1 MSTTRLVVSSPQPQE
16 HAGESPICPAATGQ
30 YLGTNG
36 ARLRLDSWKEVAAY
50 LKKGVRTV
58 RRWERQEKLP
68 VHRHFHGKQGT
79 VYAFADELDRWL
91 QGRTVKESTDQ
102 LLADH
107 EPQAAAVPGFQTA
120 QKESQVRPA
129 VIAVLPLRNLSADP
143 EEQRFADGL
152 TDELI
157 MELGHGC
164 PDSLRV
170 IGLTSVMQYRQS
182 QKTIAQIGQELGA
195 DFILEGGIRRNGPR
209 VHLAARLIA
218 ARDQAHVWADSYE
231 IQLPP
236 IFSLQQALA
245 RQVADSLSAQLYGT
259 PRKRRH
265 RPAVLNIAAHN
276 AYIEGR
282 SHFLSTP
289 GDSTKSIEQL
299 NIAIERDPKF
309 APGYAELALAYFRR
323 LFWDFPPIV
332 TFRRIEE
339 NASKALKLDPKL
351 ARAHSMLA
359 AFQLFSAWA
368 WSKAERGSRR
378 AISLNASDPWAW
390 MIRSAYQLVV
400 EEPGGTMEDLG
411 RVRQLDPQSL
421 ETGIWFAIFA
431 YFARRH
437 DLAIQHT
444 QEILRLDPSSAFA
457 HMVLGLNLAQTGEYA
472 LALTHCEKAR
482 ELGDNSISQISRACS
497 IYALAG
503 ERPTAERLLQQLVAA
518 KETEYTRYMF
528 LAQASACLGKEQQTL
543 EWLEKAYEQRD
554 PLLVFLKTDPRFDA
568 LSELPRF
575 RTLVRRLGL
584 PAKPERKAA
593 AHSG

>member
-1 MSTTRLVVSSPQPQE
+1 MSTTRLVVSSPHPRE
-16 HAGESPICPAATGQ
+16 HAGEPLAYGAITGQ
-30 YLGTNG
+30 HQRTG
-36 ARLRLDSWKEVAAY
+36 ARFRLDSWKEVAAY

-79 VYAFADELDRWL
+79 VYAFADELDHWL
-91 QGRTVKESTDQ
+91 HGRTVKEIADQ
-102 LLADH
+102 LPASH
-107 EPQAAAVPGFQTA
+107 EPQAPEVPGLETA
-120 QKESQVRPA
+120 QKGSQVRPA

-157 MELGHGC
+157 MELGHCC

-182 QKTIAQIGQELGA
+182 PKTIAQIGQELGA
-195 DFILEGGIRRNGPR
+195 DYILEGGIRRNGPR

-236 IFSLQQALA
+236 VFSLQQALA
-245 RQVADSLSAQLYGT
+245 RQVADSLSTELHGA
-259 PRKRRH
+259 PRKKRR
-265 RPAVLNIAAHN
+265 RPPVLNIAAHN

-289 GDSTKSIEQL
+289 GDSTKRIEQL
-299 NIAIERDPKF
+299 NIAIQRDPKF

-323 LFWDFPPIV
+323 LFWDYPPIV
-332 TFRRIEE
+332 TFKRIKE
-339 NASKALKLDPKL
+339 NASEALKLDPKL

-359 AFQLFSAWA
+359 AFHLFSAWA
-368 WSKAERGSRR
+368 WPKASRGSRR

-390 MIRSAYQLVV
+390 MIRAAYQLVV
-400 EEPGGTMEDLG
+400 ENPAETMEDLG

-431 YFARRH
+431 YFARRY
-437 DLAIQHT
+437 DLAIEHI
-444 QEILRLDPSSAFA
+444 QEILPLDPSSAFA
-457 HMVLGLNLAQTGEYA
+457 HMALGLNLAQTGEHA
-472 LALTHCEKAR
+472 LALTHCDKAR

-497 IYALAG
+497 IYALTG
-503 ERPTAERLLQQLVAA
+503 ERPTAERLLKELVAA
-518 KETEYTRYMF
+518 EEIDYTRYIF
-528 LAQASACLGKEQQTL
+528 LAQASACLGKDQQTL

-554 PLLVFLKTDPRFDA
+554 PLLVFLSADPRFDA

-584 PAKPERKAA
+584 PAKPARRAQV
-593 AHSG
+593 SSR